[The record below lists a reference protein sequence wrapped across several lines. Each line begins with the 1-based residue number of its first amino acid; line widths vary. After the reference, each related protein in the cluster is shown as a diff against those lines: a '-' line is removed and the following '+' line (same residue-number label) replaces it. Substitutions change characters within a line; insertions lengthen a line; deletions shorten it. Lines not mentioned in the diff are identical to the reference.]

1 MAKGYML
8 IMISVMYK
16 NKENLWQEIWSIIKS
31 TDLWVTALWMIAI
44 FSFFTFPNL
53 YSEKEKV
60 NNQKAWPSGLIRAA
74 RAANHLYR

>member
-16 NKENLWQEIWSIIKS
+16 NSRKISDKKYGPLKS